1 MALQPNFVI
10 LNNAVGQLF
19 STELSKFQNLP
30 QVADPQAIMDAI
42 HELRDTMLNK
52 FEAME
57 ARMRARL
64 Y

>member
-10 LNNAVGQLF
+10 LNNAVAQF

-30 QVADPQAIMDAI
+30 QVADPQAIMNAI
-42 HELRDTMLNK
+42 HELRDTMLNR
-52 FEAME
+52 FEAMD

-64 Y
+64 C

>member
-10 LNNAVGQLF
+10 LNNAISQF

-30 QVADPQAIMDAI
+30 QVADPQAIINAI
-42 HELRDTMLNK
+42 QQLQDTMLQR

-57 ARMRARL
+57 AQTKAGL
-64 Y
+64 D

>member
-10 LNNAVGQLF
+10 LNNAVAQF

-30 QVADPQAIMDAI
+30 QVADPPTIMNAIQ
-42 HELRDTMLNK
+42 ELRDTMLNR

-57 ARMRARL
+57 ARTKARL
-64 Y
+64 C